1 MALAAKIDKTRKD
14 IEKKIADTGAID
26 AVVGTGDLAVKKV
39 RSAGA
44 DITARASS
52 IDPKALAGQAQSSR
66 RRSAPEQIKALPTK
80 AQAVFGGAVSTA
92 LTAYGDLAA
101 RGNDLVVRV
110 RGQQATTDLK
120 AQAST
125 TVSHAKAT
133 ATTAK
138 KSAASTAA
146 TAKDGAKKTA
156 STAKKSAAKTK
167 TSAKSTATSA
177 KKTASAAKKAVED
190 TADKIGPTDN
200 TGTAGSTGN

>member
-26 AVVGTGDLAVKKV
+26 AVVGTADVAVKKV

-52 IDPKALAGQAQSSR
+52 IDPKALAGQAQSTVAG
-66 RRSAPEQIKALPTK
+66 APEQIKALPTK

-110 RGQQATTDLK
+110 RGQKATSDLK

-125 TVSHAKAT
+125 TVSHAKGT

-177 KKTASAAKKAVED
+177 KKTASAAKKAVAD
-190 TADKIGPTDN
+190 TADKTGTADN